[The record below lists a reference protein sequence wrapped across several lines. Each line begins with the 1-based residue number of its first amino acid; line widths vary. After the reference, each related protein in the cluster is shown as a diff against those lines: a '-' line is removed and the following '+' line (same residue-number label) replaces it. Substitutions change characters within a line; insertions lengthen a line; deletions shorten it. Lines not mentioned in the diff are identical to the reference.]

1 MVLQVAPNPRSVS
14 APPRG
19 VRIRRTR
26 TADASELRRFYA
38 ALSDESRRRRF
49 LGFVRELSETQA
61 DRFCR
66 HGFVA
71 TVPAGYSE
79 QIVGHLSLEPIE
91 PHVEEVA
98 VAVADEW
105 QHQGIGR
112 ALYAAALRSAAARGV
127 RRLEAMMYAYNTPIR
142 RLLTGAGRP
151 YRISSDELGTLN
163 LTIDLVGIADSGPDG
178 PAGDASQ
185 ASSKR
190 PSASRRMAPRC
201 QWLRGSKV
209 QAQAR

>member
-1 MVLQVAPNPRSVS
+1 LMRVLACVAPRPLAEVR
-14 APPRG
+14 RG
-19 VRIRRTR
+19 RRIRRSR
-26 TADASELRRFYA
+26 PAEAPGLRRFYA
-38 ALSDESRRRRF
+38 ELSDESRRRRF
-49 LGFVRELSETQA
+49 LGFTRGLSEAQA

-71 TVPAGYSE
+71 TVANESNE
-79 QIVGHLSLEPIE
+79 LIVGHLSLEAIE

-112 ALYAAALRSAAARGV
+112 ALYAAALRSARGRGV
-127 RRLEAMMYAYNTPIR
+127 QRLEATMFAYNAPIR

-163 LTIDLVGIADSGPDG
+163 LTIDLVGIPE
-178 PAGDASQ
+178 
-185 ASSKR
+185 R
-190 PSASRRMAPRC
+190 PI
-201 QWLRGSKV
+201 
-209 QAQAR
+209 